1 MTTEQMR
8 THELFTMT
16 PVKDMSD
23 CTTIYECS
31 TLKPFTVNDLISAVL
46 QNTREWGEIMI
57 GDTIF
62 TSNKLEY
69 RYGRIVKDN
78 INPQN
83 LDKKVTRVRA
93 NGGWSK
99 MDYLISTE

>member
-1 MTTEQMR
+1 
-8 THELFTMT
+8 MT
-16 PVKDMSD
+16 PVKDLSD

-31 TLKPFTVNDLISAVL
+31 ILRPFTVNDLISAVL
-46 QNTREWGEIMI
+46 QNTREWGNIMI

-69 RYGRIVKDN
+69 RHGEILKDN
-78 INPQN
+78 INKQD
-83 LDKKVTRVRA
+83 LDKKVTSVKA
-93 NGGWSK
+93 NGGWSR